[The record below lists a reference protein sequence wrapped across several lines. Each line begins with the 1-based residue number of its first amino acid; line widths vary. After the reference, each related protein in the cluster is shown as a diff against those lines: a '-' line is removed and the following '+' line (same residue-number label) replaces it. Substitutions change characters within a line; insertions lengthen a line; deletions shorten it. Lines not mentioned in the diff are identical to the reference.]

1 MNISERV
8 SWVAC
13 LLGRTRWHGRR
24 DIIPSGLARRRRR
37 LPGAGPRPEE
47 MFFVVKCLLF
57 VMLLALLM
65 ILLMLLVFI
74 CFKTGRKEFRTLWR
88 ESSQDSA
95 GYSRIFYV
103 LKALLTSKASL
114 LYFNVAKR
122 IWGDNIIANPAECI
136 PRFTTIKTQAD
147 RIILNWQTQH
157 PPTRLANEQFELQ
170 VCTVCPGAG
179 GNTSEVREWEVLH
192 VGDKT
197 SYDYKQLEPG
207 KSLAFRVR
215 TTNLRGASDWAVGEF
230 STRHKP
236 VEGGGEGPG

>member
-1 MNISERV
+1 
-8 SWVAC
+8 
-13 LLGRTRWHGRR
+13 
-24 DIIPSGLARRRRR
+24 
-37 LPGAGPRPEE
+37 
-47 MFFVVKCLLF
+47 MFFVLLKNM
-57 VMLLALLM
+57 MLFTILLSLALFLI
-65 ILLMLLVFI
+65 ILLVSI
-74 CFKTGRKEFRTLWR
+74 CFKNGRKELRSLWR
-88 ESSQDSA
+88 ESREESA
-95 GYSRIFYV
+95 GYLRFFYI
-103 LKALLTSKASL
+103 LNALVRNNASL
-114 LYFNVAKR
+114 IYFHVAKR
-122 IWGDNIIANPAECI
+122 FVGENLIPNPAECI

-157 PPTRLANEQFELQ
+157 PGGPSLLSNEQFELQ

-179 GNTSEVREWEVLH
+179 GGASEVREWEVLH

-197 SYDYKQLEPG
+197 SYDYQQLEPG